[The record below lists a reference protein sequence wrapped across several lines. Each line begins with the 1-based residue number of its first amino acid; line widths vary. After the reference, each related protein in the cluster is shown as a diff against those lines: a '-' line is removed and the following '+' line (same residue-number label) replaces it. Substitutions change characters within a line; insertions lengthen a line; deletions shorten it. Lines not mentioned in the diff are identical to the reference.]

1 VLKFV
6 SSQYDGVIPD
16 GGDEPGPLS
25 PNDALDAE
33 FITEVNRLLS
43 QYIDALEAVKLRL
56 GLEIVMAISA
66 RGNNYLQSSGLNKA
80 LLAANRSRCAQV
92 ISRAINLIY
101 VLSVLVYP
109 YMPATSESILSQ
121 LNAPARA
128 VPEVFAI
135 DILEGHTIG
144 KPTHLFGKIDEEM
157 VKSLAAK
164 FAGDESKTNSAPPD
178 QLKTTPDL
186 PSKRKAAVAAKGK
199 AKTNPDLPKTPE
211 MEKLEKEIT
220 AQGMKVRE
228 LKGQTP
234 KDDAKIKNEVDVLKA
249 LKAELEKMQASAAK

>member
-1 VLKFV
+1 V
-6 SSQYDGVIPD
+6 SSQYAGVIPD

-80 LLAANRSRCAQV
+80 LLAADPSRCAQV
-92 ISRAINLIY
+92 ISRAINIIY

-144 KPTHLFGKIDEEM
+144 KPAHLFGKIDEEM
-157 VKSLAAK
+157 AKTLAAK
-164 FAGDESKTNSAPPD
+164 FAGDEPKSNSTSPD
-178 QLKTTPDL
+178 QLKIAPAL
-186 PSKRKAAVAAKGK
+186 PSKRKVAAAAKGK
-199 AKTNPDLPKTPE
+199 AKPNPDVPKTPE
-211 MEKLEKEIT
+211 MEELEKEIT
-220 AQGMKVRE
+220 AHGMRVRQ

-234 KDDAKIKNEVDVLKA
+234 KDDAKIKSAVDDLKA
-249 LKAELEKMQASAAK
+249 LKAELEAMQASAAK